1 MCRSHLSNL
10 SIQYKHFVGDAPYV
24 FFFLK
29 THQGMKI
36 TTQSV
41 LNERTQTKYELS
53 EGENSGVDILGA
65 SGSHADT

>member
-1 MCRSHLSNL
+1 MHRM
-10 SIQYKHFVGDAPYV
+10 F